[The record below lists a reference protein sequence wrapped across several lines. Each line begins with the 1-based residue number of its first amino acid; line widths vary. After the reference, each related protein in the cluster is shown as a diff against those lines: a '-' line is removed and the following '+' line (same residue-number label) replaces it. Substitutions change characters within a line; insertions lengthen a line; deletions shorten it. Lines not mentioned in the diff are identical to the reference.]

1 MDDET
6 SWGRAEVIDLASERI
21 RRGLATLRSVE
32 LWAEHEAEK
41 SGLAAAPTDH
51 ERVEAVPLA
60 LARIEGSQSAYT
72 EVAARMAAYQRV
84 DGDVPDVRV
93 ILAAE
98 HALCEAERDAART
111 VVRLVDGEE
120 SDHAL
125 GRAEGFDVA
134 ARRIG
139 GLLER
144 RIVSPTTSAASVPA
158 WRAWQ

>member
-1 MDDET
+1 M
-6 SWGRAEVIDLASERI
+6 GA
-21 RRGLATLRSVE
+21 GGGHRSRQRTDP
-32 LWAEHEAEK
+32 AEK
-41 SGLAAAPTDH
+41 SGLAAAPTDR
-51 ERVEAVPLA
+51 ERVEAAPLG

-98 HALCEAERDAART
+98 QALCEAERDAART